1 MKRDVHGDGRP
12 QKVSVPLC
20 PLCGEST
27 KNCMRLPH
35 TEVRKCLNPSCA
47 LMFAFPQLDDLAL
60 GAAYQKF
67 YYPAPDTG
75 IAAYENTPE
84 QILRQTFDKAEAEL
98 GPLAGK
104 SLLDFGCG
112 VGALC
117 KVASE
122 YGIRAVGIEADANA
136 REKACESTGLK
147 TYASLRELREAHPY
161 SKFDMVTMWDV
172 IEHLREPWKEL
183 EDLSDALQPG
193 GWLLLSTPNAAS
205 LRARVE
211 RERWENIVNSTHFY
225 YFTRKSL
232 EAVLNRAGFSETS
245 ELQIS
250 LRYPGHRIIRRIV
263 HHALVSCRLEG
274 QLVFIARPRA
284 LETAQDRRRF
294 QEDRE
299 SEVHA
304 AE

>member
-12 QKVSVPLC
+12 QKVSMPHC

-67 YYPAPDTG
+67 YYPTPDTG

-122 YGIRAVGIEADANA
+122 YGIPSGPCGA
-136 REKACESTGLK
+136 R
-147 TYASLRELREAHPY
+147 
-161 SKFDMVTMWDV
+161 TMG
-172 IEHLREPWKEL
+172 EYG
-183 EDLSDALQPG
+183 QPHTF
-193 GWLLLSTPNAAS
+193 LLFHT
-205 LRARVE
+205 
-211 RERWENIVNSTHFY
+211 
-225 YFTRKSL
+225 
-232 EAVLNRAGFSETS
+232 
-245 ELQIS
+245 
-250 LRYPGHRIIRRIV
+250 
-263 HHALVSCRLEG
+263 
-274 QLVFIARPRA
+274 
-284 LETAQDRRRF
+284 
-294 QEDRE
+294 
-299 SEVHA
+299 EVA
-304 AE
+304 

>member
-147 TYASLRELREAHPY
+147 TSANRGRNLRIFRMSFSREDGSCSRHRMRLPFGPVW
-161 SKFDMVTMWDV
+161 SENDGRIW
-172 IEHLREPWKEL
+172 
-183 EDLSDALQPG
+183 
-193 GWLLLSTPNAAS
+193 STPHIS
-205 LRARVE
+205 TISHGSRLRR
-211 RERWENIVNSTHFY
+211 H
-225 YFTRKSL
+225 
-232 EAVLNRAGFSETS
+232 
-245 ELQIS
+245 
-250 LRYPGHRIIRRIV
+250 
-263 HHALVSCRLEG
+263 
-274 QLVFIARPRA
+274 
-284 LETAQDRRRF
+284 
-294 QEDRE
+294 
-299 SEVHA
+299 
-304 AE
+304 

>member
-1 MKRDVHGDGRP
+1 
-12 QKVSVPLC
+12 
-20 PLCGEST
+20 
-27 KNCMRLPH
+27 MRLPH
-35 TEVRKCLNPSCA
+35 TEVWKCLNPSCA

-60 GAAYQKF
+60 GAAYQNF

-84 QILRQTFDKAEAEL
+84 QILRQAFDKAEAEL

-122 YGIRAVGIEADANA
+122 YGIRAVGIEPDANA
-136 REKACESTGLK
+136 REKACESIGLR
-147 TYASLRELREAHPY
+147 TYASLRDLREAHPY
-161 SKFDMVTMWDV
+161 SKFDIVTMWDV

-183 EDLSDALQPG
+183 EDLSDALQPE
-193 GWLLLSTPNAAS
+193 GWLMLSTPNAAS

-211 RERWENIVNSTHFY
+211 RERWENIVNPTHFY

-232 EAVLNRAGFSETS
+232 EAALKRAGFSDVR

-250 LRYPGHRIIRRIV
+250 IRYPEHRIVRRIV
-263 HHALVSCRLEG
+263 HHALVSCRLGG
-274 QLVFIARPRA
+274 QLVFLARQRM
-284 LETAQDRRRF
+284 LQTASSVCSFEGQRGN
-294 QEDRE
+294 EI
-299 SEVHA
+299 HA

>member
-1 MKRDVHGDGRP
+1 
-12 QKVSVPLC
+12 
-20 PLCGEST
+20 
-27 KNCMRLPH
+27 
-35 TEVRKCLNPSCA
+35 
-47 LMFAFPQLDDLAL
+47 MFAFPQLDDLAL

-136 REKACESTGLK
+136 REKACESIGLK
-147 TYASLRELREAHPY
+147 TYASLRELREADPY
-161 SKFDMVTMWDV
+161 SKFDIVTMWDV

-193 GWLLLSTPNAAS
+193 GWLMLSTPNAAS

-211 RERWENIVNSTHFY
+211 RERWENMVNPTHFY

-232 EAVLNRAGFSETS
+232 EAAFTRAGFSDVS
-245 ELQIS
+245 ELPIS
-250 LRYPGHRIIRRIV
+250 IRYPEHRIVRRIV

-274 QLVFIARPRA
+274 QLVFLARQRI
-284 LETAQDRRRF
+284 LETANSVRSFAGRRGN
-294 QEDRE
+294 
-299 SEVHA
+299 EVHA

>member
-1 MKRDVHGDGRP
+1 
-12 QKVSVPLC
+12 
-20 PLCGEST
+20 
-27 KNCMRLPH
+27 
-35 TEVRKCLNPSCA
+35 
-47 LMFAFPQLDDLAL
+47 MFAFPQLDDLAL

-136 REKACESTGLK
+136 REKACESIGLN

-161 SKFDMVTMWDV
+161 SKFDIVTMWDV

-193 GWLLLSTPNAAS
+193 GWLMLSTPNAAS

-211 RERWENIVNSTHFY
+211 RERWENMVNPTHFY

-232 EAVLNRAGFSETS
+232 EAALRRAGFSDVR

-250 LRYPGHRIIRRIV
+250 IRYPEHRIVRRIV

-274 QLVFIARPRA
+274 QLVFLARQRM
-284 LETAQDRRRF
+284 LETASSVGSFVDHPGN
-294 QEDRE
+294 EI
-299 SEVHA
+299 HA

>member
-1 MKRDVHGDGRP
+1 MKRDLHGDGRP
-12 QKVSVPLC
+12 QKESMPHC

-27 KNCMRLPH
+27 RNCMRLPH

-104 SLLDFGCG
+104 SMLDLGCG
-112 VGALC
+112 VGVLC

-136 REKACESTGLK
+136 REKACESVGLK
-147 TYASLRELREAHPY
+147 TYASLGELREAHPY

-193 GWLLLSTPNAAS
+193 GWLMLSTPNAAS

-211 RERWENIVNSTHFY
+211 RERWENMVNPTHFY
-225 YFTRKSL
+225 YFTPKSL
-232 EAVLNRAGFSETS
+232 ESAVRRAALSDRRDCRTPISCPAPPPVPPSLPHPSVPSPSHG
-245 ELQIS
+245 S
-250 LRYPGHRIIRRIV
+250 LR
-263 HHALVSCRLEG
+263 
-274 QLVFIARPRA
+274 
-284 LETAQDRRRF
+284 
-294 QEDRE
+294 
-299 SEVHA
+299 
-304 AE
+304 

>member
-1 MKRDVHGDGRP
+1 M
-12 QKVSVPLC
+12 Q
-20 PLCGEST
+20 
-27 KNCMRLPH
+27 LPH

-47 LMFAFPQLDDLAL
+47 LMFASPQLDDLAL

-75 IAAYENTPE
+75 IAAYQNTPE

-104 SLLDFGCG
+104 RLLDFGCG
-112 VGALC
+112 VGGLC

-122 YGIRAVGIEADANA
+122 YGIRAVGIEPDAHARENA
-136 REKACESTGLK
+136 RKSSGLRA
-147 TYASLRELREAHPY
+147 YANLRDLREAHPY
-161 SKFDMVTMWDV
+161 SKFDIVTMWDV
-172 IEHLREPWKEL
+172 VEHLREPWKEL
-183 EDLSDALQPG
+183 EDLSQVLRPG
-193 GWLLLSTPNAAS
+193 GWLMLSTPNAAS

-211 RERWENIVNSTHFY
+211 RERWANTANPTHFY

>member
-1 MKRDVHGDGRP
+1 M
-12 QKVSVPLC
+12 Q
-20 PLCGEST
+20 
-27 KNCMRLPH
+27 LPH

-75 IAAYENTPE
+75 VAAYQNTPE

-104 SLLDFGCG
+104 RLLDFGCG
-112 VGALC
+112 VGRLC
-117 KVASE
+117 KIASE
-122 YGIRAVGIEADANA
+122 YGIRAVGIEPDANA
-136 REKACESTGLK
+136 REHARKSSGLRA
-147 TYASLRELREAHPY
+147 YASLRDLRAAHPY
-161 SKFDMVTMWDV
+161 SKFDIVTIWDV
-172 IEHLREPWKEL
+172 VEHLREPWKEL
-183 EDLSDALQPG
+183 EDLLQALRPG
-193 GWLLLSTPNAAS
+193 GWLMLSTPNAAS

-211 RERWENIVNSTHFY
+211 RERWSNTVNPTHFY

-232 EAVLNRAGFSETS
+232 EAVLKRAGFSEIS

-250 LRYPGHRIIRRIV
+250 IRYPAHRIVRRIV

-274 QLVFIARPRA
+274 QLVFIARSRM
-284 LETAQDRRRF
+284 LETAKAIRSF
-294 QEDRE
+294 EENRE
-299 SEVHA
+299 NEVHA

>member
-1 MKRDVHGDGRP
+1 M
-12 QKVSVPLC
+12 Q
-20 PLCGEST
+20 
-27 KNCMRLPH
+27 LPH

-67 YYPAPDTG
+67 YYPAPDKG
-75 IAAYENTPE
+75 IAAYQNTPE

-104 SLLDFGCG
+104 RLLDFGCG
-112 VGALC
+112 VGRLC
-117 KVASE
+117 RVASD
-122 YGIRAVGIEADANA
+122 YGIRAVGIEPDANA
-136 REKACESTGLK
+136 REHARKSSGLRA
-147 TYASLRELREAHPY
+147 YASLRDLRAARPY
-161 SKFDMVTMWDV
+161 SKFDIVTMWDV
-172 IEHLREPWKEL
+172 VEHLREPWKEL
-183 EDLSDALQPG
+183 ENLSRALRPG
-193 GWLLLSTPNAAS
+193 GWLMLSTPNAAS

-211 RERWENIVNSTHFY
+211 RKRWSNTVNPTHFY

-232 EAVLNRAGFSETS
+232 EAVLKRAGFSETS

-274 QLVFIARPRA
+274 QLVFIARPRVF
-284 LETAQDRRRF
+284 ETAQNGRRF

>member
-12 QKVSVPLC
+12 QKVSMPHC

-104 SLLDFGCG
+104 SLLDFGYG

-117 KVASE
+117 KGASE
-122 YGIRAVGIEADANA
+122 DGIHAVGIEADANA
-136 REKACESTGLK
+136 REKACGSI
-147 TYASLRELREAHPY
+147 ALREYRSPRLPREAAPH
-161 SKFDMVTMWDV
+161 SQVD
-172 IEHLREPWKEL
+172 I
-183 EDLSDALQPG
+183 G
-193 GWLLLSTPNAAS
+193 S
-205 LRARVE
+205 LRAV
-211 RERWENIVNSTHFY
+211 
-225 YFTRKSL
+225 
-232 EAVLNRAGFSETS
+232 
-245 ELQIS
+245 
-250 LRYPGHRIIRRIV
+250 
-263 HHALVSCRLEG
+263 
-274 QLVFIARPRA
+274 
-284 LETAQDRRRF
+284 
-294 QEDRE
+294 
-299 SEVHA
+299 
-304 AE
+304 